1 MSFSTTFLYLNAKL
15 LREYIHLEFLVNE
28 KKTDVSNILIYI
40 FIEMN
45 PIIHYLG
52 FLMYVLY

>member
-1 MSFSTTFLYLNAKL
+1 MISPNIPNFYM
-15 LREYIHLEFLVNE
+15 LVNSTIYFKYGDVN
-28 KKTDVSNILIYI
+28 KKETDVSNILIYI

-52 FLMYVLY
+52 F